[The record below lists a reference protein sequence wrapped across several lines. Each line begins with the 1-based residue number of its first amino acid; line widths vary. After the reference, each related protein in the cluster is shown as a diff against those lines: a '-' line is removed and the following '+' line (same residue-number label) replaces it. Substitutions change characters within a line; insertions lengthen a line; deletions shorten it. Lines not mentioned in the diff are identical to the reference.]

1 MKLALALLG
10 LVFALPAA
18 ARPAQTGGY
27 AIELVDVGGTPLPTY
42 QHRGDVYVLG
52 SYGQRYNVRVVNRT
66 GERVEA
72 VITVDGRDAIS
83 GENGSFRQ
91 RGYVLDPYGSVTVEG
106 FRQNLSEVAAFRF
119 TSPGDSYA
127 GRRGSVRN
135 NGVVGVALFR
145 ERAPAWQR
153 RPQPIAHDR
162 FGKAETRGPNKA
174 PRVDAPMDLD
184 DGLVGGGLGDV
195 AAAEAPASADMA
207 RKSRGEGGGGR
218 RAPARQNL
226 GTQYGESVYSNV
238 VEVPFHRRSDRPDT
252 VLSLYYDDA
261 DGLRTKGVITDP
273 DWYSGSPDPFPAH
286 RRFAPPPR

>member
-1 MKLALALLG
+1 M
-10 LVFALPAA
+10 
-18 ARPAQTGGY
+18 
-27 AIELVDVGGTPLPTY
+27 
-42 QHRGDVYVLG
+42 LG
-52 SYGQRYNVRVVNRT
+52 SYGQRYNVRVVNRS

-106 FRQNLSEVAAFRF
+106 FRQNMSEVAAFRF

-127 GRRGSVRN
+127 GRRGNVRN
-135 NGVVGVALFR
+135 NGVVGVAIFR

-153 RPQPIAHDR
+153 RPQPIAQER
-162 FGKAETRGPNKA
+162 FGKAETRGPGAA
-174 PRVDAPMDLD
+174 PRSEPADLLSDGDAA
-184 DGLVGGGLGDV
+184 GGSIGGEA
-195 AAAEAPASADMA
+195 AAAEAAPMPDVA
-207 RKSRGEGGGGR
+207 RKSRGYGGAGR

-252 VLSLYYDDA
+252 VLSLYYDDV
-261 DGLRTKGVITDP
+261 DGLRAKGVITDP